1 MIIAAVDM
9 GGTSIKGAL
18 IRDGGMGEVIV
29 KLVCR
34 KNPLKSLIG
43 FIDELVFQVHDNS
56 GIIDAIAIASAGR
69 IDSER
74 GVVLYASPNIPN
86 WTGTPLARILSER
99 YKTPC
104 FVLNDARAAALG
116 EARIRNVDNLVMLT
130 IGTGLG
136 GGIIVDGKLIHGVH
150 YEAGEIGHTILKPN
164 GRSCNCG
171 KRGCA
176 EQYISMRVLH
186 RYSGIKDRKQLLEMF
201 QKQEER
207 VIRAVER
214 MCEDLAVLVDKLFLT
229 LDPNL
234 VVIGGGFSELGPY
247 ALEILRKKVEPY
259 ASRSLYNTSQ
269 IELSMLKNEAGMIGA
284 AIYAQE
290 KLSGVGNCD

>member
-1 MIIAAVDM
+1 MKKFVAIDIGGTTIKFGVVSGREIIKKSVLVLGGRHPLEIIAEQLDSM
-9 GGTSIKGAL
+9 
-18 IRDGGMGEVIV
+18 IRDWNEF
-29 KLVCR
+29 
-34 KNPLKSLIG
+34 S
-43 FIDELVFQVHDNS
+43 
-56 GIIDAIAIASAGR
+56 AIAVSSAGR

-86 WTGTPLARILSER
+86 WTGTPLAKILSER

-136 GGIIVDGKLIHGVH
+136 GGIIVNGKLIHGVH

-186 RYSGIKDRKQLLEMF
+186 RYSGIKDRRQLLEMF

-207 VIRAVER
+207 VIKAVER

-247 ALEILRKKVEPY
+247 ALEILRKKAEPY

-269 IELSMLKNEAGMIGA
+269 IELSMLKNEAGIIGA

-290 KLSGVGNCD
+290 KLSGVGKL